1 MSMSDATTGHS
12 AGLRAGR
19 SRDAAASK
27 DALLQAARAL
37 FGQRGFEGTTIRE
50 IGEQA
55 GVDAALIARYFGSKA
70 DLYIAAVMAED
81 AEERPGAYE
90 GLEQMADVAM
100 TQADRRGPGPILQA
114 IVRSDTSAEI
124 RAAARDLL
132 EPRLAAPLAARM
144 TAQGVDQPQLRAEVA
159 VSRCSASCSVAHW
172 DGSTRS
178 GWCPATSSSPS
189 SLTPSARSPGT
200 VPSDRALVLTER

>member
-1 MSMSDATTGHS
+1 MSMSDAT
-12 AGLRAGR
+12 AGSLAGPRAGR

-27 DALLQAARAL
+27 DALLQAAQTL

-81 AEERPGAYE
+81 AEGRPGEYE
-90 GLEQMADVAM
+90 GLEQMADAAM

-132 EPRLAAPLAARM
+132 EPRLVGPLAAGM
-144 TAQGVDQPQLRAEVA
+144 TAQGVDRPQLRAEVA
-159 VSRCSASCSVAHW
+159 VSALFGISLGRSLGWFDEIRSVPRDELVALIVDALGAITG
-172 DGSTRS
+172 DG
-178 GWCPATSSSPS
+178 P
-189 SLTPSARSPGT
+189 
-200 VPSDRALVLTER
+200 ER

>member
-1 MSMSDATTGHS
+1 VSMSDATTGHS
-12 AGLRAGR
+12 AGPRAGR

-50 IGEQA
+50 IGERA

-81 AEERPGAYE
+81 SEGHPGEYE

-132 EPRLAAPLAARM
+132 EPRLAAPWPR
-144 TAQGVDQPQLRAEVA
+144 G
-159 VSRCSASCSVAHW
+159 
-172 DGSTRS
+172 
-178 GWCPATSSSPS
+178 
-189 SLTPSARSPGT
+189 
-200 VPSDRALVLTER
+200 